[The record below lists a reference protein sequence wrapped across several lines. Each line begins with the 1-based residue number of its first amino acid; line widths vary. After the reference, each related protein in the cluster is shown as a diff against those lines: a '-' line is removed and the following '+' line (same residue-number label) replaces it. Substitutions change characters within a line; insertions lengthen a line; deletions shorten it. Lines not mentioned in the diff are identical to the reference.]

1 MKDDSRAVALQEC
14 IARLT
19 AVNARRGSSFVRD
32 FEATLAEI
40 AAMNDAES
48 IVPLLDFL
56 EDEPPSGE
64 QCGRYRS
71 EAT

>member
-1 MKDDSRAVALQEC
+1 M
-14 IARLT
+14 
-19 AVNARRGSSFVRD
+19 RD